1 MFDLKHTAE
10 NVLELMEGTGGMIE
24 KAKLTHT
31 MRTYT
36 TDNCATME
44 KAFKNK
50 PLVGFFANLLN
61 LVVKAALKAVRQV
74 RKLVSKLHKVTTYFN
89 HCPGALLLLKDNEE
103 WLGFPTLTVLTEVPT
118 RWNSFLKSGRRIL
131 EIQKPLFVTLHEKT
145 DIKITIDDFSLLQE
159 VCNELEVF
167 EEATIKV
174 QSDTDFTLNSVM
186 PILNNIKDKLDPKK
200 NVHCQNKSVIRK
212 FRAELLKNL
221 EKRYKNKNTRTLL
234 MTATALDPSF
244 FRMKKYRINEYMQ
257 SLKETMLKI
266 AKKMDNS
273 REESQS
279 SIKEASTPASTN
291 KNSTSKASTTL
302 NLYSSDS
309 EDDESSQTNSNTIVS
324 NVEEE
329 LKDYKAYVMNQNEYI
344 KYKID
349 KGDWSLSAFWKA
361 HESRFKYLSET
372 VKAITFLKDNYKYF
386 PKDATETD
394 SQATSDDDPENDSEA
409 DSEED

>member
-1 MFDLKHTAE
+1 MPFSGTSSYNLRSDTVMDSHPPSG
-10 NVLELMEGTGGMIE
+10 EGHPFGSNPPDIV
-24 KAKLTHT
+24 KILS
-31 MRTYT
+31 
-36 TDNCATME
+36 DD
-44 KAFKNK
+44 
-50 PLVGFFANLLN
+50 LLN
-61 LVVKAALKAVRQV
+61 DVSQISEQCEPVCK
-74 RKLVSKLHKVTTYFN
+74 RKGK
-89 HCPGALLLLKDNEE
+89 
-103 WLGFPTLTVLTEVPT
+103 TLYKYGT
-118 RWNSFLKSGRRIL
+118 SG
-131 EIQKPLFVTLHEKT
+131 T
-145 DIKITIDDFSLLQE
+145 
-159 VCNELEVF
+159 
-167 EEATIKV
+167 
-174 QSDTDFTLNSVM
+174 
-186 PILNNIKDKLDPKK
+186 
-200 NVHCQNKSVIRK
+200 
-212 FRAELLKNL
+212 
-221 EKRYKNKNTRTLL
+221 TRTLL

-244 FRMKKYRINEYMQ
+244 FRMKKYRINEYTQ

-349 KGDWSLSAFWKA
+349 NGDWSLSAFWKA

>member
-1 MFDLKHTAE
+1 MAHYNLRSDTVMDSHPPSG
-10 NVLELMEGTGGMIE
+10 EGHPFGSNPPDIV
-24 KAKLTHT
+24 KILS
-31 MRTYT
+31 
-36 TDNCATME
+36 DD
-44 KAFKNK
+44 
-50 PLVGFFANLLN
+50 LLN
-61 LVVKAALKAVRQV
+61 DVSQISEQCEPVCK
-74 RKLVSKLHKVTTYFN
+74 RKGK
-89 HCPGALLLLKDNEE
+89 
-103 WLGFPTLTVLTEVPT
+103 TLYKYGT
-118 RWNSFLKSGRRIL
+118 SG
-131 EIQKPLFVTLHEKT
+131 T
-145 DIKITIDDFSLLQE
+145 
-159 VCNELEVF
+159 
-167 EEATIKV
+167 
-174 QSDTDFTLNSVM
+174 
-186 PILNNIKDKLDPKK
+186 
-200 NVHCQNKSVIRK
+200 
-212 FRAELLKNL
+212 
-221 EKRYKNKNTRTLL
+221 TRTLL

-244 FRMKKYRINEYMQ
+244 FRMKKYRINEYTQ

-266 AKKMDNS
+266 TKNMDNS
-273 REESQS
+273 HEESQS

-349 KGDWSLSAFWKA
+349 NGDWSLSAFWKA

-386 PKDATETD
+386 PKDVTETD